1 VSEPA
6 VDLHRWTRA
15 EYEQMA
21 ASGLFEPGR
30 RVELIDGFIF
40 DMTPQSSF
48 HATAVHLAAAVLQ
61 ASLPGVYLR
70 IQSPLALGADSLP
83 EPDVAAVPGSPRDYL
98 ESHPAAA
105 LLVVEV
111 ADSSLPHDRQ
121 RKLPLYAGAG
131 IPETWI
137 LTRNALEVYRQ
148 PEGAEYRSV
157 RVLRRGDTVATLAN
171 PDGLIAVA
179 DLLP

>member
-48 HATAVHLAAAVLQ
+48 HATAVHLAAAVLR

-98 ESHPAAA
+98 ESHPATA

-137 LTRNALEVYRQ
+137 LTRNGLEVYRQ

-171 PDGLIAVA
+171 PDGVIAVA